1 MLALE
6 AGLSDL
12 QMVTVAALRSGYAHQ
27 NPKMNS
33 CRNYKYVGRNN
44 FEKEMKNTLIAQKIS
59 HKDLKNF

>member
-33 CRNYKYVGRNN
+33 CRNYKYVDRNN
-44 FEKEMKNTLIAQKIS
+44 FERKLRTRLLHRRSRTKI
-59 HKDLKNF
+59 